1 MPKRKKTKKRKNVQK
16 ISLQKK
22 LKKITFRFFLFL
34 KNQILTLP
42 GQLKRYILAS
52 LMFLLA
58 LVCFF
63 SFFDLAGQGGQIL
76 NNFLTFWF
84 GQTVYL
90 FPLVFLLFGF
100 IFLLVPRKL
109 FFTSFVLIF
118 LFLAGI
124 AGSFSL
130 LNSFLIN
137 GGKIGDF
144 LSLPLKDLFG
154 ELVTFFVFF
163 AFLIV
168 SGWGFWHLF
177 SSLIFREKETA
188 ISTVIRRVAAFPK
201 FKVLKI
207 ESEEKITKEKV
218 KEPIL
223 EVSRPKP
230 LKFTHPPLELLE
242 KDREK
247 ARSGNIEQNAL
258 LIKRTLENFGIEVT
272 MGEVNVGPTVTQ
284 YTLKPAEGIR
294 LSKITTL
301 ANNLSLALAAHPI
314 RIEAPIPGKSL
325 VGIEVPNKVRSKVRL
340 RDLVAELKK
349 FPSNLTFVLG
359 RDVAGAPVFGNLVRL
374 PHLLVAGSTGTGK
387 TMFLNCL
394 ILSLLYQNS
403 PKTLRLV
410 LIDPKRV
417 EFSVYSGLPH
427 LLCPIVLDAQ
437 RAVLALKW
445 LVEEME
451 RRFQI
456 LSDYKVK
463 DIFSFNN
470 LAQKQKI
477 ETFPFI
483 VLIVDELADLMA
495 ARGKEIEAGI
505 VRIAQ
510 MARAVG
516 IHLIVATQR
525 PSVEVLTGLIK
536 ANITSRIAF
545 QVATQIDSRTILDMA
560 GAERLLGLGDMLYIS
575 AETVKPK
582 RIQGAFVSEEE
593 IKRVVNWIK
602 ENVVSEVGED
612 ELFRDFQEFTE
623 EGLLKPSAIP
633 TFQDP
638 LYEEAKRIVIEN
650 QKASASFLQRRL
662 QIGYARA
669 ARLLDMLEAEGIVG
683 PPRGAKPRE
692 VYLKPEQEKFD

>member
-130 LNSFLIN
+130 LNSFLID

-168 SGWGFWHLF
+168 SVWGFWHLF
-177 SSLIFREKETA
+177 SSLLFREKETA

-593 IKRVVNWIK
+593 IKKVVNWIK

>member
-22 LKKITFRFFLFL
+22 LKKITFRFFVFL

-130 LNSFLIN
+130 LNSFLID

-593 IKRVVNWIK
+593 IKKVVNWIK

>member
-130 LNSFLIN
+130 LNSFLID

-593 IKRVVNWIK
+593 IKKVVNWIK